1 MAKNS
6 VSDWD
11 TTAGNNT
18 DVGSIPLGEGA
29 TYPSNVNNAFREIMA
44 QIKSAFGSFLSAW
57 TAASSS
63 APASLDFHE
72 DSDNGTNRVRVT
84 VPSSVTGDRT
94 FTLPDATG
102 TPALLE
108 TQDQTITGGARVT
121 SLALNSGSAVTSGT
135 LTLDPGDCP
144 LQHYTNGGAHTLA
157 PGSNT
162 GYILLDI
169 TNNGS
174 AGAITTSGWTKV
186 VGAFTTT
193 NGHKFRCGCSIGNGG
208 SLLTIQALQ

>member
-1 MAKNS
+1 MAKDS

-11 TTAGNNT
+11 TTAANNT
-18 DVGSIPLGEGA
+18 DVGGITLAEGA
-29 TYPSNVNNAFREIMA
+29 MLPSGVNNAFRELMA

-63 APASLDFHE
+63 GPASLDFHE
-72 DSDNGTNRVRVT
+72 DTDNGTNRIRIT
-84 VPSSVTGDRT
+84 APSSVASDRT
-94 FTLPDATG
+94 LTLPDATG

-108 TQDQTITGGARVT
+108 LADQTITGGARVT
-121 SLALNSGSAVTSGT
+121 SLGLNSGSVVSSGT
-135 LTLDPGDCP
+135 VTLDPGDRP
-144 LQHYTNGGAHTLA
+144 MQHYTNGGAHTLA